1 MKKST
6 AFRWNAVLLWL
17 RGKDLNLRPP
27 GYELLPAAQSV
38 DFRRFLAFFVLKICQ
53 IQEIICSPLRQDFSC
68 SGSGCG
74 SGRRPPKAAPEKP
87 GSVPRP
93 KQLARRLEEE
103 AERLVC
109 RIYGRDPHPL
119 SDKSWSTRSSTE
131 GAAAA
136 QTNAA
141 RQLYPRCVYKLISP
155 RARVTAGPPT
165 LTKGAP
171 PFSTSCVEI

>member
-1 MKKST
+1 M
-6 AFRWNAVLLWL
+6 
-17 RGKDLNLRPP
+17 NLRPP
-27 GYELLPAAQSV
+27 GYELLPMVPSA
-38 DFRRFLAFFVLKICQ
+38 DFRRFLAFFHARICQ
-53 IQEIICSPLRQDFSC
+53 IQEIIYSPLRQDFSC
-68 SGSGCG
+68 SGSGRG

-87 GSVPRP
+87 GSVPCPR
-93 KQLARRLEEE
+93 QLARRLEEE

-109 RIYGRDPHPL
+109 RVCGRDLHPL

-136 QTNAA
+136 QTNTA